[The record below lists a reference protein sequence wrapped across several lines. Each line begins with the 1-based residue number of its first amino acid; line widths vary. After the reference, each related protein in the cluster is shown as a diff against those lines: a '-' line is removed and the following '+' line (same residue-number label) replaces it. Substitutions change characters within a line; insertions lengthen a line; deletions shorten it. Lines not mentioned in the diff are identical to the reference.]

1 MKALILAAGVG
12 QRLAV
17 NHPKCLLRF
26 GGQTL
31 LERHIRSL
39 RALGVDSL
47 AIGVGYESQ
56 AIAAELASIGA
67 QEFVST
73 VYNPDYTRGSILSLW
88 TLKELLRQGEDM
100 VLMDADV
107 LYDGRILERLVTT
120 PFLNC
125 FLMDRNFEGGEEPV
139 KLCVRGKQLVEFRKR
154 LAPDLAYDYSG
165 ESVGFFRFS
174 RSMAAR
180 LAERTEDY
188 VQDGRLDEPYE
199 EVIRDLL
206 LESPEE
212 FGFEDVTGL
221 PWVEIDFPQDIERA
235 QKEILPQ
242 INEP

>member
-1 MKALILAAGVG
+1 ML
-12 QRLAV
+12 
-17 NHPKCLLRF
+17 F
-26 GGQTL
+26 
-31 LERHIRSL
+31 RS
-39 RALGVDSL
+39 
-47 AIGVGYESQ
+47 
-56 AIAAELASIGA
+56 
-67 QEFVST
+67 
-73 VYNPDYTRGSILSLW
+73 
-88 TLKELLRQGEDM
+88 
-100 VLMDADV
+100 
-107 LYDGRILERLVTT
+107 
-120 PFLNC
+120 
-125 FLMDRNFEGGEEPV
+125 
-139 KLCVRGKQLVEFRKR
+139 GKQLVEFRKR